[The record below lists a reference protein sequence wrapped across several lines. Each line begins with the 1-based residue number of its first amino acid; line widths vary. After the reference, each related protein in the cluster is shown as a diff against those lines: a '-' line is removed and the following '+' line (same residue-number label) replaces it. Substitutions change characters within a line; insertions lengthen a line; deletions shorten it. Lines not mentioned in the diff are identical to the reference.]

1 MRNIAIRARMISL
14 ALCLLVAI
22 SSCSV
27 LGASFKGDLLQPA
40 ATAPEINITD
50 ATGKNFQLSSLHGKV
65 VLIFFGF
72 TNCVDECPLTMAKL
86 KLTLGSLG
94 DQSQNMVVAMVSTD
108 PVRDTPQGMQDF
120 LGKFNPDFVGLPGTT
135 DQLSKIWS
143 DYGVA
148 VLDGG
153 ETHSSYI
160 YAIDK
165 SGKLRLTMDTDLT
178 SEDIASDLKILLTE
192 K

>member
-1 MRNIAIRARMISL
+1 MTA
-14 ALCLLVAI
+14 
-22 SSCSV
+22 CSG
-27 LGASFKGDLLQPA
+27 LGSFKGDLVAPA
-40 ATAPEINITD
+40 TTAPEINLAD
-50 ATGKNFQLSSLHGKV
+50 AKGNNFQLSSLHGKV

-86 KLTLGSLG
+86 KLTVDSLG
-94 DQSQNMVVAMVSTD
+94 DRAQDVVVAMVSTD

-135 DQLSKIWS
+135 EQLSKIWS
-143 DYGVA
+143 AYGVT

-165 SGKLRLTMDTDLT
+165 SGKFRLTMDTDLT
-178 SEDIASDLKILLTE
+178 SEDIASDVKILLTE

>member
-1 MRNIAIRARMISL
+1 MR
-14 ALCLLVAI
+14 LCTRLVAI
-22 SSCSV
+22 ALLIVTAACSG
-27 LGASFKGDLLQPA
+27 LGASFKGDLVSPA
-40 ATAPEINITD
+40 TTAPEIGLTD
-50 ATGKNFQLSSLHGKV
+50 AQGNSFQLNSLQGKV

-72 TNCVDECPLTMAKL
+72 TNCVDECPLTMAKIKQAL
-86 KLTLGSLG
+86 DSLG
-94 DQSQNMVVAMVSTD
+94 EKSQNVVVAMVSTD
-108 PVRDTPQGMQDF
+108 PMRDTPQAMQDF

-135 DQLSKIWS
+135 EQLSKIWS
-143 DYGVA
+143 AYGVT

-165 SGKLRLTMDTDLT
+165 NGNLRLTMDADLAP
-178 SEDIASDLKILLTE
+178 EDIASDLKILLAE

>member
-1 MRNIAIRARMISL
+1 MKKKSNRTQFVFYAVY
-14 ALCLLVAI
+14 LLTMATA
-22 SSCSV
+22 CSV
-27 LGASFKGDLLQPA
+27 LGASFKGSLVTPS
-40 ATAPEINITD
+40 TKAPEINLTD
-50 ATGKNFQLSSLHGKV
+50 AQGNNFQLSALQGKV

-86 KLTLGSLG
+86 KQALESLG
-94 DQSQNMVVAMVSTD
+94 ENSKNIKVVMVSTD
-108 PVRDTPQGMQDF
+108 PVRDSPQAMQDF
-120 LGKFNPDFVGLPGTT
+120 LGKFNPDFMGLPGTK
-135 DQLSKIWS
+135 DQLTKIWN
-143 DYGVA
+143 DYGVT

-165 SGKLRLTMDTDLT
+165 NGKLRLTLDTDLT
-178 SEDIASDLKILLTE
+178 SEDIASDLKILLAE

>member
-1 MRNIAIRARMISL
+1 MRARFISIT
-14 ALCLLVAI
+14 LCLLVIATA
-22 SSCSV
+22 CNV
-27 LGASFKGDLLQPA
+27 FGASFKGTLVTPA
-40 ATAPEINITD
+40 TVAPEIKITD
-50 ATGKNFQLSSLHGKV
+50 DYGNNFQLSALQGKV

-72 TNCVDECPLTMAKL
+72 TNCVEECPLTMAKL
-86 KLTLGSLG
+86 KQTLESLG
-94 DQSQNMVVAMVSTD
+94 EKSQDVKVVMVSTD
-108 PVRDTPQGMQDF
+108 PARDTPQAMQDF
-120 LGKFNPDFVGLPGTT
+120 LGKFNPDFLGLPGTP

-153 ETHSSYI
+153 ETHSSQI

-165 SGKLRLTMDTDLT
+165 RGKLRLIMNTDLT
-178 SEDIASDLKILLTE
+178 SDDIASDLKILLAE